1 MVIIAFACG
10 ETERIFR
17 GERSRKLPPDIQNTA
32 RRKLEYLHRAGM
44 LRDLLAP
51 PGNRLE
57 ALKGDRSGQ
66 HSIRIN
72 NQWRI
77 CFVWRGA
84 TRSRWKLWI
93 IIKDFMSERKD
104 RLDPVHPGDV
114 LREDF
119 ISRWLS
125 AYAVAKAIGAT
136 PIAISE
142 IIRRKRAVSAE
153 MALKL
158 GRLFNVSP
166 ELWMGIQA
174 DYDLEIARDRSEAE
188 IFRRVH
194 PLKRNEPVP
203 A

>member
-1 MVIIAFACG
+1 MISGGFALFG
-10 ETERIFR
+10 
-17 GERSRKLPPDIQNTA
+17 KVP
-32 RRKLEYLHRAGM
+32 M
-44 LRDLLAP
+44 
-51 PGNRLE
+51 
-57 ALKGDRSGQ
+57 
-66 HSIRIN
+66 
-72 NQWRI
+72 
-77 CFVWRGA
+77 
-84 TRSRWKLWI
+84 RSRWKLWI
-93 IIKDFMSERKD
+93 TIENFMNKRKD

-119 ISRWLS
+119 MKPLGLS
-125 AYAVAKAIGAT
+125 AYVVAKAIGAT

-153 MALKL
+153 SAEMSLKL

-174 DYDLEIARDRSEAE
+174 DYDLELARDRSEAQ

-194 PLKRNEPVP
+194 PLKLTNPVP